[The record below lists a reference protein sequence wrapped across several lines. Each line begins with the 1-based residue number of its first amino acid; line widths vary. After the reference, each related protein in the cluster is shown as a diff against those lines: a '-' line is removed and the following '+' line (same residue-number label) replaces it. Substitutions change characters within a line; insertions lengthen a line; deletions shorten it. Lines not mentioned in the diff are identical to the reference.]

1 LRWRGKKHTSCELRG
16 AETAGAFDFSATSI
30 ETCGSSA
37 GGGDTVL
44 NSLIALLILVAD
56 IWAIVQVFQSRESN
70 GTKVLWTVLILV
82 LPILGLIIWYF
93 AGPRGQ
99 GG

>member
-1 LRWRGKKHTSCELRG
+1 ML
-16 AETAGAFDFSATSI
+16 SALF
-30 ETCGSSA
+30 G
-37 GGGDTVL
+37 
-44 NSLIALLILVAD
+44 LLVLVAD
-56 IWAIVQVFQSRESN
+56 LWAVVQVFQSREST
-70 GTKVLWTVLILV
+70 GTKVLWTALIVV